1 MVGILLLGAA
11 LASGVPAPAPGP
23 DARAAYEATR
33 ATVGR
38 DPDAHVALALW
49 CEAHGLEAERLR
61 HLAQAVLIAPDHA
74 LARGL
79 LGLVRQGAKW
89 AAPDRAKADAALAGR
104 LAEYNARRE
113 GLDGSAAAHRALAL
127 WCEENGL
134 EPEAKAHFTAVTRLK
149 PDSEDA
155 WKHLGYVRRGGR
167 WVEPEQAAADEA
179 RRKAQ
184 LEATARWQPRLETL
198 RAHLTDP
205 KRRAEAESELA
216 AIADPLAIPAVF
228 RVFANSRPEHQR
240 LAVQI
245 LGQIDSPAA
254 APPLIV
260 LLTASTDPEVRRA
273 AGETLLRR
281 DVRESIDALIELVR
295 TPTVYRVVQN
305 GGPGTP
311 KTIEVETQTAKVQR
325 NYAAPRRPGNFW
337 EMLQQDPHLP
347 GFRDDRNVPNF
358 EPAFAAMREQT
369 FNSGV
374 MDPDIGRALA
384 QVLAAGSPDAA
395 AAAIAGGPTIHAD
408 GQTNAR
414 RQLQNRLNIARFE
427 LYANNLMDR
436 NLREYQRAVAG
447 TEARFQQD
455 IALIEQGNA
464 VIRRINDRVLP
475 TLEGISGQNLGDDHA
490 GWTRWWAQE
499 QGYSYEPAPKPV
511 FRQQVPANL
520 PTYTVPR
527 IDCFGAGTP
536 VVTLDGPR
544 PIETLQVG
552 DRVLAQDPT
561 SGVLT
566 YQPVVALVHTPRH
579 ATLRITIEDDASP
592 MVVTAIHRFWAP
604 GRGWTM
610 ARDLKPGDRL
620 RLVGGTAKV
629 AAVEPGAVEPVYNVE
644 VAAAH
649 SFFVGP
655 RRLLVHDVTLP
666 EPVTAPFDA
675 PRTLARASD

>member
-1 MVGILLLGAA
+1 MVEILLLGAVLCA
-11 LASGVPAPAPGP
+11 AGPASDSGSNP
-23 DARAAYEATR
+23 RAEYDTLR

-38 DPDAHVALALW
+38 DPDAHVKLALW
-49 CEAHGLEAERLR
+49 CEAHGLEAERVK

-79 LGLVRQGAKW
+79 LGLVRQGARW
-89 AAPDRAKADAALAGR
+89 AAPDRAKADEALATR

-113 GLDGSAAAHRALAL
+113 ALDGSATAHWQLGV
-127 WCEENGL
+127 WCQENGL

-149 PDSEDA
+149 PESTDA
-155 WKHLGYVRRGGR
+155 WKRLGYVKQNGR
-167 WVEPEQAAADEA
+167 WVEPEQAAADAA
-179 RRKAQ
+179 RKKAQ
-184 LEATARWQPRLETL
+184 LEANARWQPKLETL

-216 AIADPLAIPAVF
+216 AITDPLAIPAVF
-228 RVFANSRPEHQR
+228 RVLGNSRPEHQR

-254 APPLIV
+254 APPLIL

-273 AGETLLRR
+273 AGETLARR
-281 DVRESIDALIELVR
+281 DVRESIDGLIELVR

-325 NYAAPRRPGNFW
+325 NYAAPRPPGNYW
-337 EMLQQDPHLP
+337 EMLQQDPHLR
-347 GFRDDRNVPNF
+347 GFRDDRNAVGPGR
-358 EPAFAAMREQT
+358 ALAAMRELT

-374 MDPDIGRALA
+374 MDPDIAAALGA
-384 QVLAAGSPDAA
+384 VATAGSPDAA
-395 AAAIAGGPTIHAD
+395 AAIIARGPANPAD
-408 GQTNAR
+408 TAAR
-414 RQLQNRLNIARFE
+414 AQRQLQNQWEVARLE
-427 LYANNLMDR
+427 QYANSLMER
-436 NLREYQRAVAG
+436 NLREYNQAVVR
-447 TEARFQQD
+447 TESRFRQD
-455 IALIEQGNA
+455 ITLIEQGNA

-475 TLEGISGQNLGDDHA
+475 TLEQVSGQHLGDDHA

-511 FRQQVPANL
+511 FQQQVPANL

-536 VVTLDGPR
+536 VITLDGPR

-552 DRVLAQDPT
+552 DRVLAQHAT
-561 SGVLT
+561 TGELA
-566 YQPVVALVHTPRH
+566 YQPVVALVYTERH
-579 ATLRITIEDDASP
+579 ATLRVKVEGDETP
-592 MVVTAIHRFWAP
+592 LVVTAIHRFWTP

-610 ARDLKPGDRL
+610 ARDLKPGDTL

-629 AAVEPGAVEPVYNVE
+629 ASVESGAVEPVYNVE
-644 VAAAH
+644 VAGAH

-666 EPVTAPFDA
+666 EPVSTPFDA
-675 PRTLARASD
+675 PGTLARAAE